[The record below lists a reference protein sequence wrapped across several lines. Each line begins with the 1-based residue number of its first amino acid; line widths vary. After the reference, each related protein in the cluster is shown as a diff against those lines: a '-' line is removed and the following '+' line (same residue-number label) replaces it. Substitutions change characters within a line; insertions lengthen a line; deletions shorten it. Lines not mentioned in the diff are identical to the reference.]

1 MAKNSG
7 SEDKYFEALDFVINV
22 LKKHEQILDT
32 SIQELTTL
40 TEYLENINAL
50 NSKVE
55 NANEKI
61 NTIQKEVTDIV
72 GGRSNMPKGAH
83 QASVEELGSQVCA
96 SPAIPPVVLQ
106 IGSSLVLHCKQWE
119 DFEVL
124 AMHAQT
130 LSFSYKEDEKVLQ
143 VCAIKGNQLIR
154 FTGALPGFSII
165 LKAWLS
171 RQLNIPESNIVEGF
185 WDNPKK

>member
-7 SEDKYFEALDFVINV
+7 SEDKYFEALDFIINV
-22 LKKHEQILDT
+22 LKKHEQILDN

-40 TEYLENINAL
+40 TEYLENLTVL

-55 NANEKI
+55 NAKEKI
-61 NTIQKEVTDIV
+61 NIVQKEVTTIV
-72 GGRSNMPKGAH
+72 GGELEPK
-83 QASVEELGSQVCA
+83 VLE
-96 SPAIPPVVLQ
+96 SPAVPSVVVQ
-106 IGSSLVLHCKQWE
+106 SGSSLVLNCKQWG

-124 AMHAQT
+124 AMHAQN
-130 LSFSYKEDEKVLQ
+130 LSFSYEEDEKVLQ
-143 VCAIKGNQLIR
+143 VCAIKGNQMIR
-154 FTGALPGFSII
+154 FTGAVPGFSII

>member
-1 MAKNSG
+1 MAQNDG

-22 LKKHEQILDT
+22 LKKHEQILDK

-40 TEYLENINAL
+40 TEYLENINVL

-55 NANEKI
+55 NADEKI
-61 NTIQKEVTDIV
+61 NIIQKDVTDIV
-72 GGRSNMPKGAH
+72 GGRSNMPKEAL
-83 QASVEELGSQVCA
+83 QTSVTEMGSQVWA
-96 SPAIPPVVLQ
+96 TSAVPFAVVQ
-106 IGSSLVLHCKQWE
+106 SGSSLVLHCKQWR

-130 LSFSYKEDEKVLQ
+130 LSFIYKEEEKVLQ
-143 VCAIKGNQLIR
+143 VCAIKGNQIIR
-154 FTGALPGFSII
+154 FTGALPDFSII

-171 RQLNIPESNIVEGF
+171 QQLNIQESNIVEGF

>member
-1 MAKNSG
+1 M
-7 SEDKYFEALDFVINV
+7 
-22 LKKHEQILDT
+22 
-32 SIQELTTL
+32 TTL

-55 NANEKI
+55 NAEEKI
-61 NTIQKEVTDIV
+61 NIIQNEVTDIV
-72 GGRSNMPKGAH
+72 GGRSSKPKEAL
-83 QASVEELGSQVCA
+83 QASVREMGSQVRA
-96 SPAIPPVVLQ
+96 SSAVPFAVVQ
-106 IGSSLVLHCKQWE
+106 SGSSLVLRCKQWR

-143 VCAIKGNQLIR
+143 VCAIKGNQIIR
-154 FTGALPGFSII
+154 FIGALPGFSII

-171 RQLNIPESNIVEGF
+171 QQLSIPESNIVEGF